1 MLDHMFFQR
10 GFVLEGGGTLRTGEH
25 MIIKN
30 LKRKM
35 SKIDPDM
42 VLDHMFF
49 QRGFILKGGGTLR
62 TCAHVINMNLKRKK
76 SIFNPM

>member
-1 MLDHMFFQR
+1 MCSLSFKR

-25 MIIKN
+25 VINMN
-30 LKRKM
+30 LKRKR

-49 QRGFILKGGGTLR
+49 QPGFILKGGGTLR
-62 TCAHVINMNLKRKK
+62 TGEHVIHMNLKRKK
-76 SIFNPM
+76 